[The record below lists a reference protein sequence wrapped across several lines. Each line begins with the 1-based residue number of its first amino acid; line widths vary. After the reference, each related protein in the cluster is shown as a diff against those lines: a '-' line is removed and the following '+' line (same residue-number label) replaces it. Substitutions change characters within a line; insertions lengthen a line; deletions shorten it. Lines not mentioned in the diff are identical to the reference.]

1 MDVSLSELQE
11 LVMDREA
18 WRAAIHGVAKSQTRL
33 SDWTELN
40 LIQVIPEWSSGFP
53 YFLQLGNKEFMIWAT
68 VSSRSYFCWVYRAS
82 PSLATK
88 NIINLISVLTIWW
101 CPCVDSSLVC
111 WKRVFAMTSAF
122 SWQNS
127 ISLCPAS
134 FYTPRP
140 NLPIT
145 PGVSLLP
152 TFAFQ
157 SPVIKRISFLG
168 VSSKRSCWSS

>member
-1 MDVSLSELQE
+1 MV
-11 LVMDREA
+11 REA
-18 WRAAIHGVAKSQTRL
+18 WLAAVHGVTKIQTRL

-82 PSLATK
+82 PSLAAK
-88 NIINLISVLTIWW
+88 NIITLISVLTVWW
-101 CPCVDSSLVC
+101 CPSIELFLVC

-134 FYTPRP
+134 FCTPWP
-140 NLPIT
+140 NLSVIPGISWLPILH
-145 PGVSLLP
+145 S
-152 TFAFQ
+152 
-157 SPVIKRISFLG
+157 SPLWWKGQFLG
-168 VSSKRSCWSS
+168 C